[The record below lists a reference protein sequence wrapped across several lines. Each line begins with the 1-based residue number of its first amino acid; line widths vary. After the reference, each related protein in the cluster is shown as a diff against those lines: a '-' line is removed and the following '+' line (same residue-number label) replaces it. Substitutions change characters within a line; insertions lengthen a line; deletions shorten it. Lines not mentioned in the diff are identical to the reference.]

1 MLPLKPKQ
9 SNPRS
14 FIQFAAMG
22 SQMAVIMLVF
32 IFLGRWLDKGDGHL
46 FTICGS
52 IIGVVLAMYTMI
64 KQILKP

>member
-32 IFLGRWLDKGDGHL
+32 IFLGRWLDDGNGHVYTL
-46 FTICGS
+46 IGS